1 MFLGASSISI
11 LRRVKRSLNLILK
24 QTTTNW
30 TYRPPLSSVWARD
43 ILDISSSR
51 MASPTSSRSTWSLSR
66 NLASAVANL
75 RIASKLRADVNV
87 MSCIHVVFLTYFM
100 KPHSSSLYFNFTAI
114 HSDSHYLVLKIVKRM
129 IFKFGMEIPLML
141 FMCKQKILQC
151 STTKCFKA

>member
-1 MFLGASSISI
+1 MVQWMFLGASSVMI

-24 QTTTNW
+24 QTITNW

-75 RIASKLRADVNV
+75 RIASKLRADVKV
-87 MSCIHVVFLTYFM
+87 MSCIHDVILTYFM
-100 KPHSSSLYFNFTAI
+100 KPENSSHLYF
-114 HSDSHYLVLKIVKRM
+114 
-129 IFKFGMEIPLML
+129 
-141 FMCKQKILQC
+141 ILQQFTLTHTIMF
-151 STTKCFKA
+151 SKLLNVWILNLE